1 MHYDV
6 TIGIPVFQVEEFI
19 GRTMESVLSQ
29 TYPNIEFLIIDDG
42 SKDNSVEVVRSF
54 MGDHP
59 RGKDIRLLIHESN
72 KGVSETRNHIIEEA
86 QGDYLIFVDSDDM
99 IAPDTI
105 SILVNNVRRY
115 NADVAFGSYER
126 IELDGERKLFQ
137 YPKLSFSETDSFVN
151 FVYRKYAAF
160 QASACNYLMRI
171 SLVRDNNLRFYK
183 SDFWEDMVFT
193 LCYATIVKRAVLL
206 PDITYTYLCRENSL
220 SNSHNNDIIPKDRIM
235 QYFMA
240 IESLKDYSLKFEGK
254 PYYSNMC
261 YFSIMSDIYIIC
273 NILKKKHYIVPSF
286 SNNELHGYM
295 RNPLSFS
302 QLWYYRQ
309 MVWPNLI
316 LISLS
321 KIPALLDI
329 FFIRFFAR
337 LKGLL

>member
-1 MHYDV
+1 M
-6 TIGIPVFQVEEFI
+6 
-19 GRTMESVLSQ
+19 
-29 TYPNIEFLIIDDG
+29 
-42 SKDNSVEVVRSF
+42 
-54 MGDHP
+54 
-59 RGKDIRLLIHESN
+59 
-72 KGVSETRNHIIEEA
+72 
-86 QGDYLIFVDSDDM
+86 
-99 IAPDTI
+99 
-105 SILVNNVRRY
+105 
-115 NADVAFGSYER
+115 
-126 IELDGERKLFQ
+126 
-137 YPKLSFSETDSFVN
+137 SFSETDSFVN
-151 FVYRKYAAF
+151 FVYRKYASF

-193 LCYATIVKRAVLL
+193 LQYSTIVKRAVLL

-220 SNSHNNDIIPKDRIM
+220 SNSLNNDIIPKDRILE
-235 QYFMA
+235 YFFA

-261 YFSIMSDIYIIC
+261 FFSVMSDIYIIC

-302 QLWYYRQ
+302 QLWSYRQ

-321 KIPALLDI
+321 KIPAFLSI
-329 FFIRFFAR
+329 FVIRVFAK